1 MDHGFISHAVELAR
15 RRRWRRGRRR
25 RAFGRWRRR
34 WRRWWR
40 RRSPPVAALHPR
52 DLISLRVHAL
62 LVGHIVASLHLATRV
77 LRATGPDRRTEQE
90 AASGAGGGPDAGTA
104 RRGADRRACCGPEG
118 CADRGAGDT
127 TPTGRF
133 TWGRPRLLV
142 RKLSA
147 HSVIALKLL
156 ERLPAARQ

>member
-1 MDHGFISHAVELAR
+1 MPSLAR
-15 RRRWRRGRRR
+15 GRWRRGRR

-34 WRRWWR
+34 WRWW

-118 CADRGAGDT
+118 CADRG
-127 TPTGRF
+127 
-133 TWGRPRLLV
+133 
-142 RKLSA
+142 
-147 HSVIALKLL
+147 
-156 ERLPAARQ
+156 